1 MSDIL
6 KAYRDSGKPTAAEH
20 QILDRLIARST
31 ARQDAVA
38 SLGTSHAFLRIARV
52 VPQEPQLLFGNPV
65 PSRVHNRI
73 SVHAEPGGPALIS
86 VLLTETALAKMTMGM
101 NRSDDAAELTLE
113 TVNGHRLPP
122 LTERVSGPDEVLFNE
137 VEGVTLRELEQ
148 SARTAVSKI
157 TEAKKVLGK
166 AEAQE
171 LARSVRRGFTFQ
183 EGQFFAGL
191 YREEESKR
199 AAIIRSEASNLVKS
213 AHLLAD
219 PDPDDAAEPR
229 DPEDIAE
236 LGPLLPHT
244 DAERAV
250 RARALAYA
258 LIQMAKDLGVEGYD
272 PRKGV
277 EKIVSALPYGDARR
291 DQAKSWFADLSR
303 IMSEPRK
310 DRIRD
315 PRHMVG
321 EMARISG
328 SADLHSD
335 SGVDSSG
342 FVALRM
348 VAAEVEHRYGQR
360 CVSASGFMPF
370 FEINITPTDLM
381 MAMRGDPDGDV
392 WTRCSLR
399 QAFGL
404 SVAFTPYRHPLDR
417 VIDTQAFRPGPLQE
431 AQMARGAALADHI
444 QSTGLKSAQDRK
456 EAARMA
462 EDLLDGFPGANAAA
476 LASLREACGL
486 VSDHVEAGLREGL
499 EKMMT
504 GRHAQA
510 LGAQGGLGLLS
521 GPSD

>member
-20 QILDRLIARST
+20 QILDRLIARNT

-52 VPQEPQLLFGNPV
+52 VPQEPQILFGNPV

-86 VLLTETALAKMTMGM
+86 VLLTETALAKMMMGM

-113 TVNGHRLPP
+113 TVNGQRLHPF
-122 LTERVSGPDEVLFNE
+122 EDRVSGPDEVLFGE
-137 VEGVTLRELEQ
+137 VEGVVLPNLEQ
-148 SARTAVSKI
+148 SARAAAAKI
-157 TEAKKVLGK
+157 TEAKKALGK
-166 AEAQE
+166 GEAQE
-171 LARSVRRGFTFQ
+171 LSRSVRRGFTFQ
-183 EGQFFAGL
+183 DGQFFADL
-191 YREEESKR
+191 YREEEAKR
-199 AAIIRSEASNLVKS
+199 AAVIRSEASNLVKS
-213 AHLLAD
+213 AHLLAH
-219 PDPDDAAEPR
+219 PDAADASETIA
-229 DPEDIAE
+229 PEDVAE

-244 DAERAV
+244 EAERAV

-258 LIQMAKDLGVEGYD
+258 LIQMSKDLGIEGYD

-277 EKIVSALPYGDARR
+277 EKLVSALPYGDVRR
-291 DQAKSWFADLSR
+291 DQAKSWFGGLSR
-303 IMSEPRK
+303 MMSEPRQTK
-310 DRIRD
+310 SRD
-315 PRHMVG
+315 PRHMLG
-321 EMARISG
+321 ELSRISG
-328 SADLHSD
+328 SADIHSD

-342 FVALRM
+342 FVALRI
-348 VAAEVEHRYGQR
+348 VAADESRDHGQR
-360 CVSASGFMPF
+360 RVSAAIFSPF
-370 FEINITPTDLM
+370 FEAYITPTDLM

-404 SVAFTPYRHPLDR
+404 PVEFTPYRHPLDR
-417 VIDTQAFRPGPLQE
+417 VIDKQAFRPGPFQE
-431 AQMARGAALADHI
+431 AQMSRGAALADLI
-444 QSTGLKSAQDRK
+444 QNTGLKSAQDRK
-456 EAARMA
+456 EAARMT
-462 EDLLDGFPGANAAA
+462 EELLEGIPGANAAA